1 MKAAVIVEDGRL
13 LVQEIP
19 EPEVGP
25 YDALVEVLYGAT
37 CSGTDL
43 ALIAGELPFRSPLPT
58 VLGHESVGRVV
69 GVGGRVRYLAEGD
82 VVTRVGTPPVGR
94 YSISWGGF
102 AELGIAKDYRAMLED
117 GESLEPFPDARR
129 NRVLPTSMDPAA
141 GTMVITWRETLSYL
155 TRMGVGPG
163 DCLLV
168 IGSGGNG
175 LAYVAHG
182 ANLGAGSVVMIGAP
196 ERAGLARRAGATE
209 YLNYRADDLADQLAV
224 AAGEGFDYVVD
235 AVGKQG
241 MADLALQV
249 IRPGGT
255 LGIYGLHDFGKCTI
269 TPLDAGRTFTFYGGG
284 YDEAETHERVMA
296 FVARDKLDASIW
308 LDPSEHV
315 YPLERIQEAFDAV
328 QRREVVKALICM
340 KADGQAGSGT

>member
-1 MKAAVIVEDGRL
+1 MKAAVIVENGRL
-13 LVQEIP
+13 AVQEIP
-19 EPEVGP
+19 EPEAGP
-25 YDALVEVLYGAT
+25 YDALVEILYGAT

-69 GVGGRVRYLAEGD
+69 AVGDRVRYLSQGD
-82 VVTRVGTPPVGR
+82 VVTRVSTPPVGG
-94 YSISWGGF
+94 YSVSWGGF

-129 NRVLPTSMDPAA
+129 NRVLPPSMDPAA

-163 DCLLV
+163 DRLLV

-182 ANLGAGSVVMIGAP
+182 ANLGAGPVVMVGAA

-209 YLNYRADDLADQLAV
+209 VLDYRADDLAGQLAA

-235 AVGKQG
+235 AVGKKG

-249 IRPGGT
+249 LKPGGT
-255 LGIYGLHDFGKCTI
+255 LGIYGLHDFGECTI

-296 FVARDKLDASIW
+296 FVARGKLDATIW
-308 LDPSEHV
+308 IDPATHV
-315 YPLERIQEAFDAV
+315 YPLQRIHEAFDAV
-328 QRREVVKALICM
+328 RRREVVKALISM
-340 KADGQAGSGT
+340 QGDSAAGSQG